1 MFYWIV
7 FGISTFA
14 LIWIFWRRAILTR
27 RGLIFEAQLRKEDE
41 RSLKQESEDYFPEE
55 SSTQDLMSK
64 RQGEQRAR
72 EEKTRRLQEIKKA
85 YQQGEGCFEKGD
97 YEAAEKHFL
106 QVLAFDNDHLDAN
119 LKLGLLYLHQENLP
133 RAEFF
138 FQKLMDL
145 KESPVYCSNL
155 ALVLYQQNRLQESA
169 QLYERAIEMDDKRA
183 GRFVNLAHVYDE
195 LGEREKSLKA
205 YEQASGLE
213 PRNLDYL
220 MVLVDYYEQF
230 SLTDN
235 LQRTLKRM
243 LELDPYNEEILK
255 KWSVLSEKMAIPPA
269 EKTEE

>member
-7 FGISTFA
+7 FGLSTLA
-14 LIWIFWRRAILTR
+14 LMWIFWRRAILTR
-27 RGLIFEAQLRKEDE
+27 RGLVFEKQLRKEEE
-41 RSLKQESEDYFPEE
+41 RTLQEESE
-55 SSTQDLMSK
+55 DLMSK

-72 EEKTRRLQEIKKA
+72 EEKTRRMQEIKKA
-85 YQQGEGCFEKGD
+85 YQQGETHFEKGD
-97 YEAAEKHFL
+97 YETAEKDFL

-155 ALVLYQQNRLQESA
+155 ALVLYQQNRLPESA
-169 QLYERAIEMDDKRA
+169 QLYERAIEMDNKRP
-183 GRFVNLAHVYDE
+183 GRFVSLAHVYDE
-195 LGEREKSLKA
+195 LGERKKSLKA
-205 YEQASGLE
+205 YEAASQLE

-230 SLTDN
+230 SLTDD
-235 LQRTLKRM
+235 LQRTLKRI

-255 KWSVLSEKMAIPPA
+255 KWAMVNEKMGTVPE
-269 EKTEE
+269 EKIEE